1 MVGFFIMWGNMNNS
15 VASRIAQGIH
25 QAKIKEIE
33 DEIKWYEDTIR
44 HLQVRIERLK
54 EMKNNLQ

>member
-1 MVGFFIMWGNMNNS
+1 MWGNMNNS

-33 DEIKWYEDTIR
+33 DEIKWYEDTIH

>member
-1 MVGFFIMWGNMNNS
+1 MGENMNNS

-25 QAKIKEIE
+25 QTKIKEIE
-33 DEIKWYEDTIR
+33 EEIQWYEDTIH

>member
-1 MVGFFIMWGNMNNS
+1 MVGFFVGGNMNNS
-15 VASRIAQGIH
+15 VASRITQGIH

-33 DEIKWYEDTIR
+33 DEIKWYEDTIH

>member
-1 MVGFFIMWGNMNNS
+1 MVGFFVGGNMNNS
-15 VASRIAQGIH
+15 VANRIAQGIH
-25 QAKIKEIE
+25 QTKIKEIE
-33 DEIKWYEDTIR
+33 EEIQWYEDTIH

>member
-1 MVGFFIMWGNMNNS
+1 MVGFFVGENMNNS

-33 DEIKWYEDTIR
+33 DEIKWYEDTIH